1 MICFLI
7 LIFLIGIDTAGG
19 SNMLTT
25 LLGLGDTKL
34 NPDILT
40 NVMSVA
46 GIVQGMLLM
55 LAPTLSL
62 KMYGTDD
69 TSLYLRV
76 HAEFVGAAVL
86 TCGVCCLCLF
96 VLHLDAMKT
105 LGFASLVWAAE
116 HVKVL
121 VNEYPTKLG
130 YSRNG
135 HIVWLLFSI
144 AIIYACFVS
153 ASYTKQLFVAGDGLF
168 ALNTILVI
176 INPSTNSKIY
186 GFKEM
191 KFSDDQK
198 DWLRAF
204 GYENLAMCVF
214 SLSLVNGV
222 EAHAALGLMSMVV
235 VAHCAHSLVGNWHL
249 GMLGTFLMYSW
260 MIFHASCSANF
271 VSNEV
276 AYLMAS
282 VIIAVT
288 AMKIPSVPSNFE
300 FPQVESEKLAT
311 K

>member
-1 MICFLI
+1 MIRFLI

-144 AIIYACFVS
+144 AII
-153 ASYTKQLFVAGDGLF
+153 QIN
-168 ALNTILVI
+168 ALIQKK
-176 INPSTNSKIY
+176 TNKY
-186 GFKEM
+186 
-191 KFSDDQK
+191 
-198 DWLRAF
+198 
-204 GYENLAMCVF
+204 
-214 SLSLVNGV
+214 
-222 EAHAALGLMSMVV
+222 
-235 VAHCAHSLVGNWHL
+235 
-249 GMLGTFLMYSW
+249 
-260 MIFHASCSANF
+260 
-271 VSNEV
+271 
-276 AYLMAS
+276 
-282 VIIAVT
+282 
-288 AMKIPSVPSNFE
+288 SNFNIKIS
-300 FPQVESEKLAT
+300 FFICIKNIIFYMYKKYSQNM
-311 K
+311 